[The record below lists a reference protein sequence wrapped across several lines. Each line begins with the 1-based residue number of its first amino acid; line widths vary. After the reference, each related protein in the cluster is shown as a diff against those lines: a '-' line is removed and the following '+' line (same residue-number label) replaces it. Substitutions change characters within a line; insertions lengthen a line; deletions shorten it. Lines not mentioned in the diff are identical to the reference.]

1 MTARS
6 DWHEY
11 QLGDLITFSNGINAD
26 KSAYGRGVPFINVL
40 EVITN
45 EWLRAKDIPGRVTL
59 PNKVFARYRVRRGD
73 ILFNRTSETQD
84 EVGLASVY
92 LDDSPVAFGG
102 FVLRGIP
109 TTTLLDIDYS
119 KYVLRASDVRQQIVA
134 RGQGGI
140 RANIGQRDLRSV
152 TIRVP
157 DKPEQRAIAEIIDDV
172 SALISGL
179 KRQTAKKRA
188 IRQGMMQRTFT
199 VPADHDQRAALGT
212 LVGLLSGGTPD
223 RSNRAFWLGSIPWIS
238 ATSLK
243 GIEVATSAQLVTS
256 GAVRAGSKVAP
267 LNSTLVLVRG
277 SALHSE
283 IRASLVTALVCFN
296 QDVKALVPAASI
308 EPKFLTYSIHANASR
323 LLRLVTS
330 AGNTAGV
337 LDTKALKNFEI
348 WLPSLERQRAVV
360 SIFDD
365 VTAELD
371 CLSTRLVKARAV
383 KTGMMQQLLSGG
395 VRLPVKASL

>member
-1 MTARS
+1 MHPCT
-6 DWHEY
+6 
-11 QLGDLITFSNGINAD
+11 
-26 KSAYGRGVPFINVL
+26 
-40 EVITN
+40 
-45 EWLRAKDIPGRVTL
+45 
-59 PNKVFARYRVRRGD
+59 
-73 ILFNRTSETQD
+73 
-84 EVGLASVY
+84 
-92 LDDSPVAFGG
+92 
-102 FVLRGIP
+102 
-109 TTTLLDIDYS
+109 
-119 KYVLRASDVRQQIVA
+119 
-134 RGQGGI
+134 
-140 RANIGQRDLRSV
+140 
-152 TIRVP
+152 
-157 DKPEQRAIAEIIDDV
+157 AEIIDDV